1 MVPPLRRLFIW
12 QLLSLLVLL
21 AQAVCPNV
29 RSRNLQ
35 QGMSMGGSGGAGMG
49 GGHGGMMGDDNDGGG
64 SGNSDGYGMGGSG
77 SGWGEERNHS
87 EGWGHTGTC
96 GNATAWGWEDSEN
109 YGGGMGGEGGM
120 GGGDQASAIIHRLFE
135 NHLLIDREV
144 THNDDGTIQTKT
156 TSNDPSVAALLQTHV
171 QMMHSRLKDHRIIR
185 QCDPFFVE
193 LFDHYDE
200 YSGLTTNVTDGV
212 NVLLSA
218 STTCGQALIE
228 GHTNV
233 VTKFVETGMAEAM
246 KMHAAPQVCTNE
258 TAYSEGP
265 TPRSSVAPVVNS
277 QSTISAAS
285 TTATSAAHSNHNTG
299 TFLGLAG
306 LAYAFLASG

>member
-1 MVPPLRRLFIW
+1 MLLLTMVPPLRRLFIW

-21 AQAVCPNV
+21 AHAVCPNV

-49 GGHGGMMGDDNDGGG
+49 GGHNGGMMGGDNGGGG
-64 SGNSDGYGMGGSG
+64 SGTSDGNGMGGSG
-77 SGWGEERNHS
+77 SGWGEERNYS

-109 YGGGMGGEGGM
+109 YGGGMGG
-120 GGGDQASAIIHRLFE
+120 GDQATAVIHRLFE

-218 STTCGQALIE
+218 STACGQALIE

-246 KMHAAPQVCTNE
+246 NMHAAPQVCTNE
-258 TAYSEGP
+258 TTYSEGP
-265 TPRSSVAPVVNS
+265 TPRSSVNPVVNS

-285 TTATSAAHSNHNTG
+285 TTATSTARSNHNTG
-299 TFLGLAG
+299 TLLGLAG
-306 LAYAFLASG
+306 LAYSVLASC